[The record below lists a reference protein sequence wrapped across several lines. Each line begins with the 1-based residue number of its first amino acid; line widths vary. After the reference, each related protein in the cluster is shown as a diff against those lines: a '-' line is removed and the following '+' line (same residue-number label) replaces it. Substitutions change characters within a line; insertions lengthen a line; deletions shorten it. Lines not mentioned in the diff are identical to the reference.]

1 MTIAKPL
8 PALPDGVKPFT
19 VGWPVRLGDTDH
31 DQRLRLDAI
40 ARYLQDI
47 AYDHL
52 KVAPDYEQHRG
63 WVVRRTVIDVVE
75 PILFDDLVE
84 VRRWCSALSN
94 RWCNMRV
101 QIEGAHGGRVETEAF
116 LIHFGEE
123 SGLPKRMSDA
133 FMAPMLEMTTEHR
146 LRWKAALSMEVPGEV
161 AAIEFPLRVADVD
174 WLAHVNNAVYLQAV
188 EEVLGAHGGVP
199 TMPYRC
205 IIEYAKPLVAGEKLT
220 LFAHRSDA
228 GLDIWFDVEGDTRAV
243 ARIIGPDSELNGSL
257 G

>member
-1 MTIAKPL
+1 MTIATPL
-8 PALPDGVKPFT
+8 PALPAGVEPFR

-52 KVAPDYEQHRG
+52 KVAPDYEEHRG
-63 WVVRRTVIDVVE
+63 WVVRRTVIDVIE

-101 QIEGAHGGRVETEAF
+101 QIEGAAGGRVETEAF

-123 SGLPKRMSDA
+123 SALPKRMSDA
-133 FMAPMLEMTTEHR
+133 FMAPMLAMTTEHR
-146 LRWKAALSMEVPGEV
+146 LRWKAALSVDVPDDCSV
-161 AAIEFPLRVADVD
+161 VDFPLRAADID

-188 EEVLGAHGGVP
+188 EEVLAAGGGVP

-205 IIEYAKPLVAGEKLT
+205 VIEYAKPLRAGEKLQ
-220 LFAHRSDA
+220 LLSRRSDD
-228 GLDIWFDVEGDTRAV
+228 GLDIWFAVEGEVRAV
-243 ARIIGPDSELNGSL
+243 VRVAGPDSELSG
-257 G
+257 

>member
-1 MTIAKPL
+1 MTIAAPL
-8 PALPDGVKPFT
+8 PALPDGHAPFT

-52 KVAPDYEQHRG
+52 KVAPDYERHRG
-63 WVVRRTVIDVVE
+63 WVVRRTVIDVIE

-84 VRRWCSALSN
+84 VQRWCSALSN

-101 QIEGAHGGRVETEAF
+101 QITGANGGRVETEAF
-116 LIHFGEE
+116 LIHFGED
-123 SGLPKRMSDA
+123 SGLPKRMSDE
-133 FMAPMLEMTTEHR
+133 FMAPMLEITTDHR
-146 LRWKAALSMEVPGEV
+146 LRWKAALSMDVPDDYV
-161 AAIEFPLRVADVD
+161 ATDFPLRAADID

-188 EEVLGAHGGVP
+188 EEVLAVSGGVP
-199 TMPYRC
+199 EMPYRC
-205 IIEYAKPLVAGEKLT
+205 VIEYAKPLVAGEKLQ
-220 LFAHRSDA
+220 LLSRVGPD
-228 GLDIWFDVEGDTRAV
+228 GLDIWFTVDGDIRAV
-243 ARIIGPDSELNGSL
+243 ARIAGPDSEIAGAL